1 MKFSAIM
8 FTTTVSFI
16 DRLHSISYF
25 KLHLLFLTEN
35 QQHISLKHSHIDKGS
50 CASNYWKP
58 SAEIL
63 SSWYQF
69 SQSCSDIMVIC
80 YILKLWSVQTLGHC
94 TVRFTITECRFWVAP
109 KEKKALN
116 IVVLAI
122 RSQPIMHMGRS
133 LFFISELY
141 YWNTFCVVS
150 KLLWTWATITF
161 WFFLDFVH
169 GESHRTKSWWGKIS
183 HSFIKRAVFQ
193 LPPQ

>member
-50 CASNYWKP
+50 CARNYWKP

-109 KEKKALN
+109 KEKKSTKYCSTCHKVSSYNAYGKVFVFHLR
-116 IVVLAI
+116 VVLLEYI
-122 RSQPIMHMGRS
+122 LCSI
-133 LFFISELY
+133 
-141 YWNTFCVVS
+141 
-150 KLLWTWATITF
+150 
-161 WFFLDFVH
+161 
-169 GESHRTKSWWGKIS
+169 
-183 HSFIKRAVFQ
+183 
-193 LPPQ
+193 